1 MKLLNAIDKNSHI
14 VKTNYLITL
23 FCFLFILVFFSICY
37 ILNLEFELSDFAW
50 SLIFVGYVFFV
61 YIFRYVNKVNLVEI
75 YSLFFVT
82 TLIFMGGRFFAILLG
97 YNANPLFELDFFTY
111 RLLNDKEKSL
121 LMFLLFLGLSSLE
134 VGYYASKLLFKPI
147 EFKKSVKEINTN
159 SLLIFMVFVVGVY
172 VAYTTYTN
180 INTVLKGGYLELFID
195 SQNSGYS
202 YNFLNNVQTL
212 MYALVGI
219 ICIQKNKN
227 MQNLY
232 LFILGG
238 YFLGVIFTGSRG
250 SFVCFILF
258 LMWYFNDFGVKR
270 VNALK
275 VFTYFALIFLGLNT
289 VYYMFTLR
297 KMSSDVNDSLDFYQK
312 ILQFLYDQ
320 GVSLFVFNESLYL
333 SNYPIHQYFQNF
345 LPGSTFIA
353 SLLGGDIR
361 PENKSF
367 VTYLNSQLNPQL
379 FEQGFGLGWAFFAD
393 AYRYSFDI
401 IYLYCFFIISFS
413 IFINWL
419 QLNLY
424 RNRLVMVIAATILI
438 HVLFL
443 PRGSLNTVFP
453 LIFYTSILY
462 FLVISFKNKRH
473 V

>member
-1 MKLLNAIDKNSHI
+1 MKLLNSIDRSNHV
-14 VKTNYLITL
+14 VKTNYFITL
-23 FCFLFILVFFSICY
+23 LCFLFILVFFSICY
-37 ILNLEFELSDFAW
+37 VLELEFELSDFAW
-50 SLIFVGYVFFV
+50 SLFFIGYVFFV
-61 YIFRYVNKVNLVEI
+61 YIFRYINKVNLVEI

-97 YNANPLFELDFFTY
+97 YSANPLFELDFFTY

-121 LMFLLFLGLSSLE
+121 LMFLLFLGLASLE
-134 VGYYASKLLFKPI
+134 VGFYFSKILFKPN
-147 EFKKSVKEINTN
+147 ELRKNVKEIRANA
-159 SLLIFMVFVVGVY
+159 LLFFMIFLVAIYVVY
-172 VAYTTYTN
+172 ITYTN

-202 YNFLNNVQTL
+202 YNFLNNIQTL

-227 MQNLY
+227 IQKLY
-232 LFILGG
+232 LFILGA

-258 LMWYFNDFGVKR
+258 LMWYFNDFGVRK
-270 VNALK
+270 VNALR
-275 VFTYFALIFLGLNT
+275 VFTYFALIFIGLNT

-297 KMSSDVNDSLDFYQK
+297 KMSTDLNDSLDFYQK

-345 LPGSTFIA
+345 FPGSTFIA
-353 SLLGGDIR
+353 SLVSGDIR

-367 VTYLNSQLNPQL
+367 VTYLNSELNPQL

-401 IYLYCFFIISFS
+401 VYIYCIFIIIFS

-424 RNRLVMVIAATILI
+424 RSRLVMVIASTTLI

-453 LIFYTSILY
+453 LIFYSLILY
-462 FLVISFKNKRH
+462 FLVISFKNKRS